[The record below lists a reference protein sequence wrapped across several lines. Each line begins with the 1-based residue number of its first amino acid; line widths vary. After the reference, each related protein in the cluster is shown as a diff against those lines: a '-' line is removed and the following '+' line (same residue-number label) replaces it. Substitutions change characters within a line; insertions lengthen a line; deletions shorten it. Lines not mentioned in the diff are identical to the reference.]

1 MLNLVNDSRGIVP
14 PQNAV
19 VGHIVHEVRE
29 QVRRGPLR
37 KGAFSNVLKWGSPQV
52 TFIIQTVF
60 LTCS

>member
-1 MLNLVNDSRGIVP
+1 MLNLVTDSREIVP
-14 PQNAV
+14 PQKAV
-19 VGHIVHEVRE
+19 VSHIIHKVRE